1 MSQTSHRKSF
11 VKGILQVAAGEES
24 LPASELE
31 EGKRLPH
38 YVLRVEPYSWED
50 RYNRPLPD
58 PDSYYRNEVSFNT
71 TVPLIISYHC
81 PLLHK
86 AVQIYAHED
95 IFFKPELQPLC
106 QFFSSSYQ
114 Q

>member
-11 VKGILQVAAGEES
+11 VKGILQVAAGEDT

-58 PDSYYRNEVSFNT
+58 PDRYYRNEVSKQRKNIKN
-71 TVPLIISYHC
+71 PS
-81 PLLHK
+81 
-86 AVQIYAHED
+86 
-95 IFFKPELQPLC
+95 FFLKYV
-106 QFFSSSYQ
+106 F
-114 Q
+114 